1 MKNMKTALS
10 AVLASAMI
18 FGAAMAS
25 AETYSASAK
34 GFGGDVTVTVTVE
47 DGKIAAAEA
56 AGISETPALGGA
68 AMPQLCEAIVA
79 NQTPYVDTVSGA
91 TLTSNAVIEA
101 AAAALA
107 QAGLTF
113 EKAEVVKGED
123 EVADC
128 DVLVIGM
135 GASGTTAALSAAENG
150 AKVIGV
156 ESSTTLGGMGNAAQ
170 GMFAI
175 GTTLQQERYGDDLG
189 SDEEYWFNK
198 YMEQSNELGN
208 AALIRTFVGEA
219 KNTVQY
225 LLDHDI
231 NVYLSKTAQQVA
243 HFDET
248 IIYHRW
254 NNTQPFVHFQEYLD
268 KNGVDIRWNTTAT
281 QLLTDEAGAVVGAVC
296 TREDGSQLTVNAK
309 AVIVST
315 GSFAGNESMMREA
328 LGTAYDNVSI
338 MGGCDGSGLEMMYA
352 VGAAKGE
359 LLTMNHGVGPKSR
372 DLEVATELTMNTPCL
387 WVNNQGKRFM
397 NEDLLKD
404 TVEYSSAVLAQG
416 GYAYTIV
423 DQATVDRWA
432 DASYENTGS
441 WIHYWDQNGII
452 GEDGE
457 RTIYHAPIDKDAFL
471 RDFET
476 LTATGDGIVANTIEE
491 AAAFVGCSVEDL
503 QNTIDTYNGYVKAG
517 KDDQFFKSA
526 EDLLWT
532 VEEGPFYVT
541 KGYNAVLGAL
551 GGVNTN
557 ELLQVVDSTNTPIS
571 GLYATG
577 NNVSGMSVAAYV
589 NIEGTG
595 LGFALT
601 SGRLAGANASAAS
614 K

>member
-359 LLTMNHGVGPKSR
+359 LLTMNHGVGPRSGSGHR
-372 DLEVATELTMNTPCL
+372 ADH
-387 WVNNQGKRFM
+387 
-397 NEDLLKD
+397 
-404 TVEYSSAVLAQG
+404 EYPVPVGQQSGQALHERRPAQG
-416 GYAYTIV
+416 YRRV
-423 DQATVDRWA
+423 
-432 DASYENTGS
+432 
-441 WIHYWDQNGII
+441 
-452 GEDGE
+452 
-457 RTIYHAPIDKDAFL
+457 FL
-471 RDFET
+471 RRAGAGR
-476 LTATGDGIVANTIEE
+476 LCLHHRRSGDRG
-491 AAAFVGCSVEDL
+491 S
-503 QNTIDTYNGYVKAG
+503 
-517 KDDQFFKSA
+517 
-526 EDLLWT
+526 
-532 VEEGPFYVT
+532 
-541 KGYNAVLGAL
+541 L
-551 GGVNTN
+551 GGRF
-557 ELLQVVDSTNTPIS
+557 L
-571 GLYATG
+571 
-577 NNVSGMSVAAYV
+577 
-589 NIEGTG
+589 
-595 LGFALT
+595 
-601 SGRLAGANASAAS
+601 
-614 K
+614 

>member
-328 LGTAYDNVSI
+328 LGTAYDNVSV

-372 DLEVATELTMNTPCL
+372 DLEVATELPL
-387 WVNNQGKRFM
+387 SEQ
-397 NEDLLKD
+397 
-404 TVEYSSAVLAQG
+404 
-416 GYAYTIV
+416 
-423 DQATVDRWA
+423 
-432 DASYENTGS
+432 
-441 WIHYWDQNGII
+441 
-452 GEDGE
+452 
-457 RTIYHAPIDKDAFL
+457 P
-471 RDFET
+471 
-476 LTATGDGIVANTIEE
+476 
-491 AAAFVGCSVEDL
+491 
-503 QNTIDTYNGYVKAG
+503 
-517 KDDQFFKSA
+517 
-526 EDLLWT
+526 
-532 VEEGPFYVT
+532 
-541 KGYNAVLGAL
+541 
-551 GGVNTN
+551 
-557 ELLQVVDSTNTPIS
+557 
-571 GLYATG
+571 
-577 NNVSGMSVAAYV
+577 
-589 NIEGTG
+589 
-595 LGFALT
+595 
-601 SGRLAGANASAAS
+601 
-614 K
+614 